1 MIGMR
6 YLTLANYNLYQ
17 TRNVQMKPKLLAI
30 TLIGLLGSSLPSLA
44 QTNTN
49 APTAEQATPGTA
61 VVTTN
66 EPAATTETPPS
77 GTVTTPGGAAAQPGA
92 IIPIIVMDE
101 AKLTDAIR
109 NLARMAGL
117 NYMLDPQIG
126 FGQPDPAHPGQILPE
141 PTVSIRWENIT
152 AEQALAALLN
162 NYNLQIVEDPRS
174 KIARISK
181 KDPLAPP
188 PLVTK
193 VIQLQYA
200 SPTNILL
207 AITNAFADT
216 RRSKAVAD
224 TRTSQVVVV
233 ATEQEMVAVDQLIE
247 RLDTA
252 TKQVLI
258 EARLLEMSQNPSTT
272 KGIDWSGT
280 LEAQHF

>member
-1 MIGMR
+1 MR
-6 YLTLANYNLYQ
+6 DQTLSNYNLYR
-17 TRNVQMKPKLLAI
+17 TRNVQMKPKLVVI

-44 QTNTN
+44 QNN
-49 APTAEQATPGTA
+49 APTAEPAAPGPAA

-66 EPAATTETPPS
+66 EPAPPAEQPAP
-77 GTVTTPGGAAAQPGA
+77 GGVVTTPGGTAQPGA

-152 AEQALAALLN
+152 AEQALEALLN
-162 NYNLQIVEDPRS
+162 NYNLQIVEDPKS
-174 KIARISK
+174 KIARITK

-193 VIQLQYA
+193 VIQLQFA
-200 SPTNILL
+200 SPTNILS
-207 AITNAFADT
+207 AITNTFADT

-224 TRTSQVVVV
+224 TRTSQIVIV
-233 ATEQEMVAVDQLIE
+233 ATEQEMVA
-247 RLDTA
+247 
-252 TKQVLI
+252 
-258 EARLLEMSQNPSTT
+258 
-272 KGIDWSGT
+272 
-280 LEAQHF
+280 